1 MRRQLALLIGLA
13 SAVCIALLIIFN
25 YVTQAAA
32 NERQQIESL
41 SRVLTLENQRL
52 NSYVEELS
60 TFSLQLRSN
69 IGFMSIVQQ
78 TSALTY
84 EQRQSVEEAL
94 KSSYYARGDLL
105 DVQLYLA
112 RQKQCYAIDHLR
124 RKVLLSEDA
133 DIASLSDYA
142 VFTARPAFMSIAPDT
157 RGFLR
162 LTRAIID
169 APHTTPLAVLRFTV
183 DTSAMTELMQS
194 HEDTHEKLCIF
205 GVSGETYALPDSF
218 GQAEAKVL
226 RAGLQ
231 SGAASFTA
239 VLDGVENLCVRS
251 GQSDSPFVL
260 VGCKP
265 VSEVNAALIATRNG
279 SIAIGLAA
287 LTVLMVLTGSAIRFI
302 IHPLTQLAYRLRR
315 VGAGHFTPEASL
327 EGSFEL
333 MGLSEDVN
341 HMITDIGQLI
351 DRTYL
356 ATINERTAQL
366 AALEA
371 QTNPHFLF
379 NTLQAIGAEALARGE
394 TDLYQMVAAL
404 GSILRYSVRG
414 STLVRLEKELS
425 HVEQYLSLQQARFDD
440 RLDFTVIADDELMGM
455 NVPKLSLLGLVENSI
470 LHGLSGT
477 TDRIHIEVSS
487 EVQDDEAVL
496 SVRDDGEGI
505 DPDTLSLLRQTIN
518 DPAVSITQSIGLMNL
533 ASRLKLLYHGQAR
546 IELSSTVQP
555 RQTTVTLR
563 IPLEVLRNG

>member
-13 SAVCIALLIIFN
+13 SAACIALLIVFN
-25 YVTQAAA
+25 YVTQATA
-32 NERQQIESL
+32 NERQQIGFL

-69 IGFMSIVQQ
+69 TGFMTVIQQ
-78 TSALTY
+78 STALNY

-94 KSSYYARGDLL
+94 MSSYYARGDLL
-105 DVQLYLA
+105 DVQLYVA
-112 RQKQCYAIDHLR
+112 RQRQCYAIDNLR
-124 RKVLLSEDA
+124 RKVLLTENIEIST
-133 DIASLSDYA
+133 LKNYT
-142 VFTARPAFMSIAPDT
+142 VFTAKPAFMSISPDS

-162 LTRAIID
+162 FTRAIID
-169 APHTTPLAVLRFTV
+169 APHTTVLAVVRFTV
-183 DTSAMTELMQS
+183 DTSAITEMMQS
-194 HEDTHEKLCIF
+194 HEDTLEELCVF
-205 GVSGETYALPDSF
+205 SASGEPYALPTSF
-218 GQAEAKVL
+218 GQEDVMAL

-231 SGAASFTA
+231 GGAASFTA

-251 GQSDSPFVL
+251 SQSNSYFVL

-265 VSEVNAALIATRNG
+265 VSQVNAALIATRNG

-287 LTVLMVLTGSAIRFI
+287 LTVLTVLTGSAIRFI
-302 IHPLTQLAYRLRR
+302 VRPLTQLAYHLRR
-315 VGAGHFTPEASL
+315 VGAGHFAPEASL

-394 TDLYQMVAAL
+394 SELYQMLSML

-414 STLVRLEKELS
+414 NTLVRLEKELS
-425 HVEQYLSLQQARFDD
+425 HVEQYLSLQQARFGD
-440 RLDFTVIADDELMGM
+440 RLDFTVVADDELMGM

-470 LHGLSGT
+470 LHGLSGA
-477 TDRIHIEVSS
+477 TDRIRIEVSS
-487 EVQDDEAVL
+487 AIQGDDAVL
-496 SVRDDGEGI
+496 SVQDDGEGI

-518 DPAVSITQSIGLMNL
+518 DPVVSITENVGLMNL

-546 IELSSTVQP
+546 IELNSSVEP

>member
-13 SAVCIALLIIFN
+13 SAVCIALLIVFN

-32 NERQQIESL
+32 NERQQIGFL

-69 IGFMSIVQQ
+69 TGFMSVIQQ
-78 TSALTY
+78 TTTLSY

-105 DVQLYLA
+105 DVQLYVA
-112 RQKQCYAIDHLR
+112 RQRQCYAIENLR
-124 RKVLLSEDA
+124 RKVLITENIEISTLKN
-133 DIASLSDYA
+133 YT
-142 VFTARPAFMSIAPDT
+142 VFTAKPAFMSISPDS

-162 LTRAIID
+162 FTRAIID
-169 APHTTPLAVLRFTV
+169 APHTTVLAVLRFTV
-183 DTSAMTELMQS
+183 DTSAMTEMMQS
-194 HEDTHEKLCIF
+194 HEDTHEELCVF
-205 GVSGETYALPDSF
+205 GASGEPYALPTSF
-218 GQAEAKVL
+218 GQTEVQAL

-231 SGAASFTA
+231 GGAASFTA
-239 VLDGVENLCVRS
+239 VLGGVENLCVRS
-251 GQSDSPFVL
+251 SQSNSYFVL
-260 VGCKP
+260 VGCNP
-265 VSEVNAALIATRNG
+265 VSQVNAALIATRNG

-287 LTVLMVLTGSAIRFI
+287 LMVLMVLTGSAIRFI
-302 IHPLTQLAYRLRR
+302 VRPLTQLAYRLRR

-394 TDLYQMVAAL
+394 SELYRMLSML

-414 STLVRLEKELS
+414 NTLVRLEKELS
-425 HVEQYLSLQQARFDD
+425 HVEQYLSLQQARFGD
-440 RLDFTVIADDELMGM
+440 RLDFTVAADDELMGM

-470 LHGLSGT
+470 LHGLRGAT
-477 TDRIHIEVSS
+477 NRIHIEVSS
-487 EVQDDEAVL
+487 EIQDDEAVL

-518 DPAVSITQSIGLMNL
+518 DPVVSITESVGLMNL

-546 IELSSTVQP
+546 IELNSSAEP